1 MTYNIELGLSS
12 NFLLMSRNFKQI
24 SNLLQNES
32 DLNKEKSKKE
42 IFLDAAQLDYRT
54 VTIPS

>member
-1 MTYNIELGLSS
+1 
-12 NFLLMSRNFKQI
+12 MSRNFKQI
-24 SNLLQNES
+24 SNLLENES
-32 DLNKEKSKKE
+32 DLNTEKSKKE